1 MLVQPAYVSKGEDM
15 TSLLSSTDWEA
26 AKKIAEIYHVNP
38 FAPERIKLEKEAL
51 GPGYKEEG
59 PVIRV
64 RPGESRAELLGNV
77 PALWKRAEAILSDMR
92 PRIEKGCGATR
103 DELLVYEDLV
113 LFRLYN
119 RHMLNFERIVE
130 KSPRP
135 SGWDGKVDV
144 DFWDKFL
151 NDFQR
156 DFHLPGRELPSRHDP
171 RMIFAWLFQIERAF
185 THIYSRIIGGSKPVA
200 RLREA
205 VWQSIFTHNMSRYM
219 RMLYPHMAGVATLIT
234 GPSGTG
240 KELVALAIGGSRFL
254 EFDVGAKQ
262 FASSCYTALNLSA
275 FVPTLLESELF
286 GHIKGAFNG
295 ALDRKGWLEQC
306 SGPDD
311 TVFLDEIG
319 ELDEAIQVKL
329 LRVLQARQFARVGE
343 TTDSPRK
350 FHGKIIAATNRDLA
364 AAMREGKF
372 REDFYHRLC
381 DDQIV
386 TPSLAEQL
394 AERPEDLTEMV
405 RFLVSQILGE
415 RTIGPDGRIDAEE
428 RAREAEALT
437 GEAVD
442 WIERNHKNYP
452 WPGNFR
458 ELSRCVRNV
467 MIRGS
472 YRPPE
477 WSRNGEHGRG
487 PVETL
492 LHDVRGVELTAEKLR
507 SRYYTL
513 AYFRS
518 GENLTAAGRLLDVDW
533 RTVRDQ
539 LDMTFLE
546 ELRRADAM
554 KER

>member
-1 MLVQPAYVSKGEDM
+1 MALFSASERSVA
-15 TSLLSSTDWEA
+15 EA
-26 AKKIAEIYHVNP
+26 LADIVFGNAP
-38 FAPERIKLEKEAL
+38 FVPERIDLERRAL
-51 GPGYKEEG
+51 GPEFVETG
-59 PVIRV
+59 PVIVIRSGV
-64 RPGESRAELLGNV
+64 RYDDLFPNV
-77 PALWKRAEAILSDMR
+77 PKLHRLAESLTETAQQSLRSGYDLTEDDR
-92 PRIEKGCGATR
+92 S
-103 DELLVYEDLV
+103 LYEDLV
-113 LFRLYN
+113 VYVLYN
-119 RHMLNFERIVE
+119 RHVSLFNKPIRKAMDAPGWGGPVGHWERF
-130 KSPRP
+130 RA
-135 SGWDGKVDV
+135 
-144 DFWDKFL
+144 DFDSF
-151 NDFQR
+151 FAM
-156 DFHLPGRELPSRHDP
+156 PGRALLTRHRP
-171 RMIFAWLFQIERAF
+171 EHLFAFCFQVARAF
-185 THIYSRIIGGSKPVA
+185 HAIFENIVGGSTATA
-200 RLREA
+200 RLRAEI
-205 VWQSIFTHNMSRYM
+205 WQSIFTHNMRRYM
-219 RMLYPHMAGVATLIT
+219 RTLYPHMAGFATLIT

-240 KELVALAIGGSRFL
+240 KELVAQAIGGSRFL
-254 EFDVGAKQ
+254 AFDVGAKQ
-262 FASSCYTALNLSA
+262 FAPSCYTALNLSA

-286 GHIKGAFNG
+286 GHIKGAFSG

-306 SGPDD
+306 SGTDD

-329 LRVLQARQFARVGE
+329 LRVLQDREFARVGE
-343 TTDSPRK
+343 TTDSPSK

-364 AAMREGKF
+364 AAMRAGKF

-394 AERPEDLTEMV
+394 ADRPQDLTEMV
-405 RFLVSQILGE
+405 RFLVSRILGE

-472 YRPPE
+472 YRPPV
-477 WSRNGEHGRG
+477 WPRDGERGRG
-487 PVETL
+487 PVEKL
-492 LHDVRGVELTAEKLR
+492 LHDVRGIELTAEKLR

-539 LDMTFLE
+539 LDLTFLE